1 MKESSKNHRTT
12 RNRGYGSNASTYKD
26 MTQEISIKT
35 SQGTNTDEEK
45 GKIGF
50 SLKKEKGLQ
59 LPQINVKTYT
69 I

>member
-1 MKESSKNHRTT
+1 M
-12 RNRGYGSNASTYKD
+12 
-26 MTQEISIKT
+26 ISIKT

-50 SLKKEKGLQ
+50 SLKKEKDAKFQ
-59 LPQINVKTYT
+59 LPVINVKTYT